1 MFIGEW
7 RLLLPSL
14 KVVGLAIAV
23 SAVFTLLVFRGV
35 EPPAMSLLTE
45 LAGNDLAVWVG
56 LALRMLM
63 TSAGILWL
71 RFTLREGW
79 LRRREPSHLLLTLML
94 IALVAMP
101 AYILHMFSS
110 RYVVGGLGLLI
121 VQLASTESVSKSD
134 VARLL
139 VGTAVGAGTLWS
151 YYAQ

>member
-1 MFIGEW
+1 
-7 RLLLPSL
+7 
-14 KVVGLAIAV
+14 
-23 SAVFTLLVFRGV
+23 
-35 EPPAMSLLTE
+35 MSLLTE

-71 RFTLREGW
+71 WFTLREGW
-79 LRRREPSHLLLTLML
+79 SRRREPSHLLLTLML